1 MRIVQ
6 TFWSGG
12 KDPLTDSFGWLTP
25 QHHFMSWAFSCLE
38 LKKNYEEVILYTD
51 SIGYAIFAERLML
64 PYSEIIIQYDNIN
77 CHPTHWAYAKLL
89 TYSLQET
96 PFIHVDGDVYLPKR
110 LKPEIESAGLIAQN
124 WEISS
129 PLCYGDMI
137 NRIREKTST
146 VLPPFLNNAIFP
158 NAIPSYNAGVIGG
171 NDLKFIKEYCDQ
183 AFQFIEKNHLKDPNP
198 WENKINH
205 NILFEQILFAALAKD
220 KGKKVTTVLD
230 HSIGDNKYSYAE
242 FCDFYQYD
250 NVDLMH
256 IIGGHKRN
264 HRVCELLERMLLK
277 KYPEFYNKIIT
288 LFKNNHKRM
297 NPHYVPDN
305 SLQDYLTF
313 IEEISQKWDNISN
326 TELLELEKM
335 STQYFKFIRDKERKK
350 LKYKLKANPHLEIYE
365 NSQKWSNEMKTIIK
379 SKINND
385 FKAEHFDIACIPSLL
400 NKGYKEILI
409 DDLAYNTLV
418 FLEEELSF
426 EALLDKLDSFID
438 NNQNKSTD
446 SAINQTIEYLLYHK
460 LIFVTDKNV

>member
-1 MRIVQ
+1 
-6 TFWSGG
+6 
-12 KDPLTDSFGWLTP
+12 
-25 QHHFMSWAFSCLE
+25 
-38 LKKNYEEVILYTD
+38 
-51 SIGYAIFAERLML
+51 
-64 PYSEIIIQYDNIN
+64 
-77 CHPTHWAYAKLL
+77 
-89 TYSLQET
+89 
-96 PFIHVDGDVYLPKR
+96 
-110 LKPEIESAGLIAQN
+110 
-124 WEISS
+124 
-129 PLCYGDMI
+129 
-137 NRIREKTST
+137 
-146 VLPPFLNNAIFP
+146 
-158 NAIPSYNAGVIGG
+158 
-171 NDLKFIKEYCDQ
+171 
-183 AFQFIEKNHLKDPNP
+183 
-198 WENKINH
+198 
-205 NILFEQILFAALAKD
+205 
-220 KGKKVTTVLD
+220 
-230 HSIGDNKYSYAE
+230 
-242 FCDFYQYD
+242 
-250 NVDLMH
+250 
-256 IIGGHKRN
+256 
-264 HRVCELLERMLLK
+264 
-277 KYPEFYNKIIT
+277 
-288 LFKNNHKRM
+288 M

-350 LKYKLKANPHLEIYE
+350 LKYKLKANPYLEIYE

>member
-335 STQYFKFIRDKERKK
+335 STQYFKFIRDKE
-350 LKYKLKANPHLEIYE
+350 
-365 NSQKWSNEMKTIIK
+365 S
-379 SKINND
+379 
-385 FKAEHFDIACIPSLL
+385 
-400 NKGYKEILI
+400 
-409 DDLAYNTLV
+409 
-418 FLEEELSF
+418 
-426 EALLDKLDSFID
+426 
-438 NNQNKSTD
+438 
-446 SAINQTIEYLLYHK
+446 
-460 LIFVTDKNV
+460 